1 MFFVV
6 ETNFM
11 HGKHMIVFLTSQEN
25 PQSQLMIPFQ
35 STNCYDFTI
44 KILSIKMISFKTNDT
59 FLITLFWNYFWHPDV
74 IKKIYVKIED
84 VQSIFYRQDSSAK
97 VFVISA
103 EGPSCVYWCLT
114 NYQLA
119 LFKIM
124 CFLLLALFS
133 YLRKKIFQE
142 R

>member
-25 PQSQLMIPFQ
+25 LQSQLMIPFQ
-35 STNCYDFTI
+35 STNCYDFTM
-44 KILSIKMISFKTNDT
+44 KILFIKMISLKTKDT

-74 IKKIYVKIED
+74 IKKNLREIED

-103 EGPSCVYWCLT
+103 EGPSCAYWCLT
-114 NYQLA
+114 NDQFA

-124 CFLLLALFS
+124 CILLLDQFS
-133 YLRKKIFQE
+133 YLRKKIIQE
-142 R
+142 K